1 MKTAKNKESRT
12 WILFRK
18 GRKHLTCP
26 LEQELP
32 NGWICVNPPH
42 SSKIKIW
49 IHKSQVLHRWD
60 SPQKNVATDKIHKLK
75 IGDLV
80 CFYVKNYQNNAD
92 SPGENKLGV
101 LTQISSSTCYVL
113 FEDKSIPVNTDDIF
127 IPYIQE

>member
-1 MKTAKNKESRT
+1 MDLCEST
-12 WILFRK
+12 SLK
-18 GRKHLTCP
+18 QNQNLD
-26 LEQELP
+26 
-32 NGWICVNPPH
+32 
-42 SSKIKIW
+42 
-49 IHKSQVLHRWD
+49 SQKP
-60 SPQKNVATDKIHKLK
+60 SPASLGFTSKNVATDKIHKLK